1 MMMNTRN
8 LVLAAALMLASGVA
22 GASHCPKDMK
32 KIDAALAANPSLSAA
47 QLTEVKK
54 RRADGEELHKAG
66 KHKESEDTLEKAMNI
81 LNIK

>member
-8 LVLAAALMLASGVA
+8 LVLAATLMLVSGVA

-32 KIDAALAANPSLSAA
+32 KIDAALATNPSLSAA
-47 QLTEVKK
+47 QLAEVKK
-54 RRADGEELHKAG
+54 LRSEGEELHKAG
-66 KHKESEDTLEKAMNI
+66 KHKESEDALEKGMKI